1 MASSATDIRGMDAAP
16 GGRAAGT
23 GLAEEGAVGIK
34 GGLAA
39 EMPVTAAGA
48 AVALQV
54 TPAG

>member
-23 GLAEEGAVGIK
+23 GLAEEGAVSIK